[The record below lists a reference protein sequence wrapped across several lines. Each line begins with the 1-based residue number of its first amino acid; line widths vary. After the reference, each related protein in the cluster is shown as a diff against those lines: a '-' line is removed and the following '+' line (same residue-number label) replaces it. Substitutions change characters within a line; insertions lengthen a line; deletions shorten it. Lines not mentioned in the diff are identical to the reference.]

1 MGRLGQLSL
10 NMLTARHTDELSAS
24 TFTAGGAETEPGV
37 LETAYTYYDDVQL
50 WIMEHYPDS
59 LAARSYLSAAEQ
71 LSGGTATFAADSDY
85 YTYIY
90 QPSVPGWQTVAVIG
104 PPTGSVD
111 PDIPPAVAEYYASWN
126 AAPQTASGSFDASY
140 TVNVDKEQLETGE
153 QVDGATIEI
162 EPLEKGG
169 VIDGGTWSIAPAGV
183 QTVTTNGHTQDSN
196 IPVLT
201 AARRPPAGDCGM
213 K

>member
-1 MGRLGQLSL
+1 MLYAWRAGPTNGCPIYNYSHTSLVTADQYTPGDHYANQVNIWGGLGQLSL

-104 PPTGSVD
+104 
-111 PDIPPAVAEYYASWN
+111 
-126 AAPQTASGSFDASY
+126 
-140 TVNVDKEQLETGE
+140 
-153 QVDGATIEI
+153 
-162 EPLEKGG
+162 
-169 VIDGGTWSIAPAGV
+169 
-183 QTVTTNGHTQDSN
+183 
-196 IPVLT
+196 
-201 AARRPPAGDCGM
+201 RPPAAWTRHPARGRGILRKLERRTADGQRQLRRKLYRQCG
-213 K
+213 